1 MIFNI
6 NNYIAESADNKQY
19 GVPEEKKFPL
29 DSEAHVRSAVKFF
42 NYVKPEY
49 EEELASNIKKKIKE
63 YDLDISIGDKNRL
76 KKYIKESYIIENTDK
91 FEFIDLNTDE
101 AKKYLEGEKY
111 WEKFKDYHIN
121 NSKGEI
127 VIDKEKDCLA
137 GYIFINDSRSD
148 SEGFITPLEVV
159 KKYRNQGLGTKLLK
173 DAINKY
179 NAIDLV
185 VKKNNKNAYNLYLKN
200 GFVVIG
206 DGNEKNDIWMKLKSK
221 LDKHDKIVK
230 ESVNLDKEE
239 MALNA
244 INPIVGTNTCKP
256 YVAVAS
262 SGGILDTKRYG
273 LSSDLVSD
281 KYLVIDE
288 DKNKESYHLEMT
300 DASFLANG
308 QFEVYEYV
316 GNRSDKIAQIYQAY
330 KENKSLYD
338 PNFIYTCLSGK
349 KLLSEDQ
356 IEFDTNFKKVNLE
369 QYKDKIESIEYTMIN
384 GDNDISFPVLEGY
397 NGLNINPELK
407 KYDYISFREDM
418 NGYYAIDTLTNNR
431 TKSVKDINDITES
444 MIISLR

>member
-6 NNYIAESADNKQY
+6 NNYITESADDKQY

-76 KKYIKESYIIENTDK
+76 KKYIKESYIIESN
-91 FEFIDLNTDE
+91 E
-101 AKKYLEGEKY
+101 ACR
-111 WEKFKDYHIN
+111 I
-121 NSKGEI
+121 I
-127 VIDKEKDCLA
+127 
-137 GYIFINDSRSD
+137 
-148 SEGFITPLEVV
+148 PLST
-159 KKYRNQGLGTKLLK
+159 QS
-173 DAINKY
+173 INKY
-179 NAIDLV
+179 KDDFKALSHIRINNNTNGILFVDEGDKCIGVINTENKNGEIWIQAFEISKKYQHQGYGKKLLQYAINNLKATKLSVRKNNYNAISLY
-185 VKKNNKNAYNLYLKN
+185 KNNGFKN
-200 GFVVIG
+200 IG
-206 DGNEKNDIWMKLKSK
+206 ENDYQYIMS
-221 LDKHDKIVK
+221 IK
-230 ESVNLDKEE
+230 ESVHLDKEE

-288 DKNKESYHLEMT
+288 DKNKESYHLEIT

-356 IEFDTNFKKVNLE
+356 IEFDSNFKKVNLE
-369 QYKDKIESIEYTMIN
+369 KYKDKLESIKSTMIN
-384 GDNDISFPVLEGY
+384 GDNDIFFPVLEGY
-397 NGLNINPELK
+397 NGLSINPELK
-407 KYDYISFREDM
+407 KYDYISFREDID
-418 NGYYAIDTLTNNR
+418 GYYAIDTLTNNR